1 MLIIYA
7 HPNKEGHCGFFLEN
21 VTQILQDK
29 KIEFEIID
37 LYEIGFS
44 PVLKPEEHY
53 TSGHKEVASQVQEIQ
68 EKIKKHD
75 KFIFIYPTWW
85 QNVPGILKGF
95 IDRVFIPGFGFIY
108 EGKMPQGLLKGKEA
122 LIFTSTGAPRFI
134 TKFIYRD
141 RSIKVLKKDILS
153 FCGIKSKAY
162 VIDNARYFSDN
173 QKERIKQLVPRAMK
187 NFFTLLLAFF
197 LFLPGLASTQIEN
210 WQEIHEEKY
219 WMSRDEKQETADKDA
234 VTQESMYLR
243 ALANLTLRREEQA
256 ESVFRDILELSSDN
270 IQVRWGI
277 AEIDR
282 RNYKLEESRKVLED
296 IIQDQPGIYL
306 LY

>member
-21 VTQILQDK
+21 VTQIVQDK

-85 QNVPGILKGF
+85 QNMPGILKGF

-108 EGKMPQGLLKGKEA
+108 EGKMPQGLLKGKDA
-122 LIFTSTGAPRFI
+122 LIFTSTGAPRLI

-141 RSIKVLKKDILS
+141 RSVKVLKKDVLS
-153 FCGIKSKAY
+153 FCGIKAEAF
-162 VIDNARYFSDN
+162 VVDNAKNLDAQ
-173 QKERIKQLVPRAMK
+173 QKEK
-187 NFFTLLLAFF
+187 
-197 LFLPGLASTQIEN
+197 
-210 WQEIHEEKY
+210 
-219 WMSRDEKQETADKDA
+219 
-234 VTQESMYLR
+234 
-243 ALANLTLRREEQA
+243 
-256 ESVFRDILELSSDN
+256 
-270 IQVRWGI
+270 
-277 AEIDR
+277 
-282 RNYKLEESRKVLED
+282 
-296 IIQDQPGIYL
+296 IIQTVKKAMGPFL
-306 LY
+306 T